1 VNDDKDMKIVGR
13 QEEIA
18 ELMPNICELDRQ
30 SANLEKAR
38 RLGQS
43 LASELVAAPE
53 KYGFD
58 IIAAQTD
65 GDSAVNLLQQ
75 RILLAFAVSVG
86 LESFSVSP
94 LVARTALS
102 VFYNT
107 LKRINYEF
115 YEDINNSGSVSFYY
129 LAKRRGIDV
138 ERRIGQ
144 TFAMLC
150 GKDGNGVMCEL
161 GETLYC
167 RFLASV
173 KQHIIDIGLES

>member
-1 VNDDKDMKIVGR
+1 MNDDKDMKIVGR